1 MDSTNLSQ
9 ILNNS
14 LLFSENTMSMLQ
26 ILLSLSITFLMAMFI
41 YFIYKRTYNGVLY
54 SQNFNIT
61 LVMTAIA
68 INAIVIGISGNLML
82 SLGMVG
88 ALSII
93 RFRTAVKDP
102 RDTAFIFWSIMVG
115 IANGVAYYELSF
127 IASIFIAI
135 VLWGLSRSVTFEP
148 AYMLI
153 IKYPRSSDWAP
164 VQSILDDR
172 KLVNSYLTRSD
183 TLKGDVVERVTEVKI
198 KRGQQ
203 GPLLTQLRS
212 CTSINSCVLLS
223 SNGEFTE

>member
-1 MDSTNLSQ
+1 MNATNLSQ
-9 ILNNS
+9 LFENS
-14 LLFSENTMSMLQ
+14 TLFSENTLDMLQ
-26 ILLSLSITFLMAMFI
+26 ILLSLSMTFLMAMFI
-41 YFIYKRTYNGVLY
+41 YFVYKRTYNGVLY

-115 IANGVAYYELSF
+115 IANGVQYFELSF
-127 IASIFIAI
+127 IASLFIAV

-153 IKYPRSSDWAP
+153 IKYPRSTSWAP
-164 VQSILDDR
+164 VQAILDN
-172 KLVNSYLTRSD
+172 KAFVSSYLTRSD
-183 TLKGDVVERVTEVKI
+183 TLKNEVVERVTEVKI

-203 GPLLTQLRS
+203 ESLLDQLRACPS
-212 CTSINSCVLLS
+212 VDHCILLS